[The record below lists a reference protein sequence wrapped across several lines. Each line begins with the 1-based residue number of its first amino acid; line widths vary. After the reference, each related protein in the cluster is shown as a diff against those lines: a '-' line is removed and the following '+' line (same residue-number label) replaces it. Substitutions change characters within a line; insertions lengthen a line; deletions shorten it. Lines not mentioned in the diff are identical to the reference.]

1 MSGVNS
7 YNPVITVFHFSLNVI
22 LSLKIIAMKKEILTD
37 IVVALFILLFSYTA
51 LSKFLDYNRFV
62 FQMQLAPVPLIK
74 SIAPVMGLVIPAI
87 ETIIVLFLMLSIYKP
102 RFTVKALLSC
112 IILMLVFEFYISA
125 MLLSGLHLPCTCGG
139 IISKMTWMQHLIFNA
154 CFIILGIVAI
164 IQTKYR
170 PVVHSMPVKS

>member
-1 MSGVNS
+1 
-7 YNPVITVFHFSLNVI
+7 
-22 LSLKIIAMKKEILTD
+22 MKKGILPHV
-37 IVVALFILLFSYTA
+37 VVALFILLFSYTA

-87 ETIIVLFLMLSIYKP
+87 ETVLVLFLIISIFRPK
-102 RFTVKALLSC
+102 FTVKALLAC
-112 IILMLVFEFYISA
+112 VILMLVFEFYISA

-139 IISKMTWMQHLIFNA
+139 IISKMSWTQHLIFNA

-164 IQTKYR
+164 IQTKYT
-170 PVVHSMPVKS
+170 PAVHPMPAES